1 MPPVKMRPMP
11 LQRLSSLPPPDLPA
25 DHAQRSLRIAIAL
38 SLLLHALILFVPSI
52 EAPPAELAASAA
64 PGRIETHLAPPM
76 QAAIRP
82 PVRTP
87 EVAPAKPQEP
97 SRVIAMKKPK
107 GRPTKPSEKQWS
119 VQEKEEMNKFMKELE
134 AEARSGPG
142 LAERSKAMARNMARQ
157 QGRPD
162 DTGSEIVER
171 IPNSPSIDP
180 FSLEMY
186 LDSLV
191 KKLNKTA
198 SLSRSDPKGRG
209 IRPAAVMVR
218 LNPNGS
224 LRSFEILNAADQQHE
239 IDYIRTVVEHAVP
252 FAAFPPD
259 IRKSAQSIGMI
270 ICIQPPNSGGGGGF
284 SRLPSGRGC

>member
-1 MPPVKMRPMP
+1 MHPMP
-11 LQRLSSLPPPDLPA
+11 LQDLSSLPPPDLPT
-25 DHAQRSLRIAIAL
+25 DRSQRSLRIAIAA
-38 SLLLHALILFVPSI
+38 SLLLHAVILFAPKVEVP
-52 EAPPAELAASAA
+52 PTELAASAA
-64 PGRIETHLAPPM
+64 PGRIETRLAPPM

-82 PVRTP
+82 PARPP
-87 EVAPAKPQEP
+87 EVATPKPQET
-97 SRVIAMKKPK
+97 STIIAMKNPK
-107 GRPTKPSEKQWS
+107 GQPTKPSAKKWS

-134 AEARSGPG
+134 AEAKTAPS
-142 LAERSKAMARNMARQ
+142 LAERSLAMARNMARQ

-162 DTGSEIVER
+162 DTGTEIVER

-191 KKLNKTA
+191 KKLNKSA
-198 SLSRSDPKGRG
+198 SFLRTDPKGRG
-209 IRPAAVMVR
+209 IKPAAVMVR

-224 LRSFEILNAADQQHE
+224 LRSFEILNAADQRHE
-239 IDYIRTVVEHAVP
+239 IDYIKMVVEHAVP

-270 ICIQPPNSGGGGGF
+270 ICIQPPNSGDGGGGF
-284 SRLPSGRGC
+284 SRLPSGRRC

>member
-1 MPPVKMRPMP
+1 MKSMPPQAP
-11 LQRLSSLPPPDLPA
+11 SSLPPPDLTT
-25 DHAQRSLRIAIAL
+25 DRSQRSLRMAIAL
-38 SLLLHALILFVPSI
+38 SLLLHAAILFAPQI
-52 EAPPAELAASAA
+52 EAPPVELASSAA
-64 PGRIETHLAPPM
+64 PGRIETRLAPPM

-82 PVRTP
+82 PARTP
-87 EVAPAKPQEP
+87 EVAPATPQAP
-97 SRVIAMKKPK
+97 SKVIAMKNPK
-107 GRPTKPSEKQWS
+107 GQPTKPSAKKWS
-119 VQEKEEMNKFMKELE
+119 VQEKEEMNKFLKELE
-134 AEARSGPG
+134 AEAKTAPS
-142 LAERSKAMARNMARQ
+142 LAERSKAMARNMVRQ
-157 QGRPD
+157 PGRPD

-191 KKLNKTA
+191 KKLNKSA
-198 SLSRSDPKGRG
+198 SFLRTDPKGRG
-209 IRPAAVMVR
+209 IKPAAVMVR

-239 IDYIRTVVEHAVP
+239 IDYIKMVVEHAVP

-270 ICIQPPNSGGGGGF
+270 ICIQPPNSGDGGGGF
-284 SRLPSGRGC
+284 SRLPSGRRC